1 MSEVQ
6 SEMLRKAD
14 GSVFDWNVG
23 MSYQIVRIGDKRIK
37 VYVTPALMSAY
48 IKADYDSGVFVDEAL
63 SQIKRQEAIYASDDL

>member
-14 GSVFDWNVG
+14 GSVFDWNAG

-63 SQIKRQEAIYASDDL
+63 NQIKRQEAIYASDDL